1 MGWALRGS
9 PQCARCRR
17 LPESQTDPWYFRKM
31 QVSMRDD
38 WGSFIHGSKGL
49 MGSHGPSSS
58 APSRTYPLGSPR
70 RLEFCQYLWQH
81 VSIINSLPLGFFY
94 MPHIFEKLYTLWR
107 QGSVPSDSITSME
120 ASMASTPLIFLNEH
134 LLLKVFFS
142 RVFWLG
148 SIGSFLF

>member
-38 WGSFIHGSKGL
+38 WGSFIHGSEGL

-94 MPHIFEKLYTLWR
+94 MPHIFEKLYSLKAGINPKWFYNLY
-107 QGSVPSDSITSME
+107 GSEYGIYSIDIFE
-120 ASMASTPLIFLNEH
+120 WAPLAQSLFQSC
-134 LLLKVFFS
+134 LLV
-142 RVFWLG
+142 RVNR
-148 SIGSFLF
+148 